1 MPPPTLLLL
10 FITYLAWESQAVRT
24 SADAHPEEGCAA
36 STVCG
41 KVTISSPFAVV
52 PEQATESKCG
62 WLGFQVI
69 CRNDTPYLGYYKLG
83 YRIQVLD
90 IFYGNNSLLVS
101 DIHKLGDFDVFSGV
115 SKEYPCHVPT
125 SNTSSKVAL
134 PFSISTTNLNLF
146 LYNCNKTLVPR
157 DGDGD
162 LVETICGNKTFARVG
177 GNYSVSGDYAA
188 FYMEGCNATVVPVLG
203 TDARSY
209 EQLIRNGFL
218 LTWQGPPSSGK
229 FVREIIHLIIT
240 FRRRKCVKFMV
251 STLSNPLINQ

>member
-1 MPPPTLLLL
+1 MPSPSLFLL
-10 FITYLAWESQAVRT
+10 FACLAWASQAANT
-24 SADAHPEEGCAA
+24 AADNRPQEGCAA

-115 SKEYPCHVPT
+115 SKEYLCHVPT
-125 SNTSSKVAL
+125 SNTYSKVAL